1 MADDGAPVL
10 EPGDVV
16 RSLKGRDRDDVA
28 LVWGVLTEHRVA
40 IVDGDAH
47 PVARPKPK
55 NRRHV
60 ERIGH
65 HKELAHRMS
74 QGRMTDAEVRAG
86 LEPYREAVE
95 GTLLSPVATGGPDPA
110 VSGNET
116 DLANPR
122 DGRYEVGP
130 RAAGPDS
137 MDPGA
142 TRPPNRSGDGLRR
155 EGEGNGARG

>member
-1 MADDGAPVL
+1 MAEGDVPVF

-28 LVWGVLTEHRVA
+28 LVWGVLSEHRIAV
-40 IVDGDAH
+40 VDGDTH
-47 PVARPKPK
+47 PIARPKPK

-65 HKELAHRMS
+65 HKDLAHRMS
-74 QGRMTDAEVRAG
+74 QGRLTDAEIRAG
-86 LEPYREAVE
+86 LAPYREAV
-95 GTLLSPVATGGPDPA
+95 GDGVPDGAVAGGVDPA

-116 DLANPR
+116 GQEN
-122 DGRYEVGP
+122 GRPGRHAAGP

-137 MDPGA
+137 LGSGA
-142 TRPPNRSGDGLRR
+142 PTPPNRSGDGPRK